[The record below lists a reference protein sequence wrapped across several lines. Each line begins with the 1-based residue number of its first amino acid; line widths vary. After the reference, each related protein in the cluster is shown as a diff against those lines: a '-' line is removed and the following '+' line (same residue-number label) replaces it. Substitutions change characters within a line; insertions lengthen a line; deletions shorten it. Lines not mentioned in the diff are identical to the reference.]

1 MPLLPLFYQI
11 LVLFLILLVGFAVY
25 RLKVIDDQGISALS
39 KVVMEVT
46 LPAMIIISMNYDFS
60 REIMWESG
68 KILLLSLALFLIS
81 GLFAFLVTKFM
92 QVDRRS
98 LSVYQFMLIFPNI
111 GFMGYPVIDAIF
123 GKLGVF
129 YTSIFNL
136 SFSLVVWTL
145 GVWLFR
151 RDEGESMNF
160 HWRILLTPGIASTFL
175 GFLIFLFSIKLPYPI
190 YRTLELMGGV
200 TTPMS
205 MLVVGA
211 LMARSPIKTLWNNP
225 KVYLMSAIRLLVI
238 PLIVLALMHFSGFAA
253 MTLGVTVVLLGM
265 PGAANTAIFAE
276 RYGGDAD
283 LASRCV
289 FLSTLFSVVT
299 IPMMVWILKMFIHW

>member
-11 LVLFLILLVGFAVY
+11 LVLFFILIVGFGVY
-25 RLKVIDDQGISALS
+25 RLKVVDDQGITALS
-39 KVVMEVT
+39 RLVMEVT

-68 KILLLSLALFLIS
+68 KILLLSLVLFLVS
-81 GLFAFLVTKFM
+81 GLFAMYMTRFFT
-92 QVDRRS
+92 VDERAA
-98 LSVYQFMLIFPNI
+98 SVYQFMLIFPNI

-136 SFSLVVWTL
+136 SFSFVVWTL

-151 RDEGESMNF
+151 KNEGGSMQF
-160 HWRILLTPGIASTFL
+160 HWRLLFTPGIASTLL
-175 GFLIFLFSIKLPYPI
+175 GFIIFLFSIQLPYPI
-190 YRTLELMGGV
+190 YRTLELVGGI
-200 TTPMS
+200 TTPLS

-211 LMARSPIKTLWNNP
+211 LMGRSPIKTIWNNP
-225 KVYLMSAIRLLVI
+225 KVYVISAIRLLVI
-238 PLIVLALMHFSGFAA
+238 PLIVLALMRLGGFAA

-299 IPMMVWILKMFIHW
+299 IPLMVWILKGMISW

>member
-1 MPLLPLFYQI
+1 
-11 LVLFLILLVGFAVY
+11 
-25 RLKVIDDQGISALS
+25 
-39 KVVMEVT
+39 MEVT

-68 KILLLSLALFLIS
+68 KILLLSLALFVIS
-81 GLFAFLVTKFM
+81 GLFAVYVTKFL
-92 QVDRRS
+92 QVDQRAA
-98 LSVYQFMLIFPNI
+98 SVYQFMLIFPNI
-111 GFMGYPVIDAIF
+111 GFMGYPVINAIF

-145 GVWLFR
+145 GVWLFQKNN
-151 RDEGESMNF
+151 GESMQF
-160 HWRILLTPGIASTFL
+160 HWRVLLTPGIASTLL

-190 YRTLELMGGV
+190 HRTLELVGGV

-211 LMARSPIKTLWNNP
+211 LMARSPIKAIWNNP

-238 PLIVLALMHFSGFAA
+238 PLIVLGLMRLGGFAT

-276 RYGGDAD
+276 RYRGDAD

-289 FLSTLFSVVT
+289 FLSTLFSVMT
-299 IPMMVWILKMFIHW
+299 IPLMVWILKMFISW

>member
-1 MPLLPLFYQI
+1 MPLLPLFYQV
-11 LVLFLILLVGFAVY
+11 LVLFFILLVGFAVY
-25 RLKVIDDQGISALS
+25 RLKVIDDKGITALS
-39 KVVMEVT
+39 QLVMEVT

-68 KILLLSLALFLIS
+68 KILLLSLVLFVLS
-81 GLFAFLVTKFM
+81 GLFAVWMTRLMKAEK
-92 QVDRRS
+92 RAA
-98 LSVYQFMLIFPNI
+98 SVYQFMLIFSNI

-123 GKLGVF
+123 GRLGVF

-136 SFSLVVWTL
+136 SFSFVVWTL

-151 RDEGESMNF
+151 RNEGESMRFN
-160 HWRILLTPGIASTFL
+160 WRLLFTPGIGSTLL
-175 GFLIFLFSIKLPYPI
+175 GFLIFLFSIKLPYPV
-190 YRTLELMGGV
+190 YRTLELVGGV
-200 TTPMS
+200 TTPLS
-205 MLVVGA
+205 MLIVGA
-211 LMARSPIKTLWNNP
+211 LMARSPLKLLWNNP

-238 PLIVLALMHFSGFAA
+238 PLLVLFCMRYGGFTA
-253 MTLGVTVVLLGM
+253 MALGVTVVLLGM
-265 PGAANTAIFAE
+265 PAAANTAIFAE

-299 IPMMVWILKMFIHW
+299 IPLLVWILRLFIQW